1 MSEIRLAGTKK
12 VLFRFPT
19 LLEGEFIPYVEFDRA
34 NFDSQYGF
42 LSPGTIATTLCEYFD
57 DDFQRFIP
65 RTLATTSRL
74 IKLPFLIKKGCKKSI
89 DKDGVIDIKLS
100 IADPEVR
107 IKGAQSINGVYE
119 SSIVVEVEI
128 KKSKDIEFYIDFYAK
143 DDDDDEYVKGELK
156 DILCGRIMIKFDY
169 TVTTDWETIA
179 PVISKSKFIGWNHPG
194 VKQNCF
200 NYALEQL
207 RQVGHWVK
215 SERWNK
221 KWDGTKELNDYIY
234 QLYLEQDVA
243 GMKNGVQKDQFEP
256 AVIYMKKSLKMGI
269 PIMTGVDDDSS
280 VDNDDMTTEHFIT
293 IVGMGDDS
301 KGKYFL
307 FYDNAV
313 GDASVDIGASLEN
326 KLYCNPR
333 EFKIEGTGD
342 LRNEYIQYRTNKR
355 KYIISQVRE
364 TK

>member
-169 TVTTDWETIA
+169 TVTTDWETIL
-179 PVISKSKFIGWNHPG
+179 PVIPKSKFIGWKHPG
-194 VKQNCF
+194 VRQNCF
-200 NYALEQL
+200 DYALEQL
-207 RQVGHWVK
+207 RQVGYWVK

-221 KWDGTKELNDYIY
+221 KWDGTKELNDFIF
-234 QLYLEQDVA
+234 QLYLEEDVA
-243 GMKNGVQKDQFEP
+243 GMKKGVQKDQFEKG
-256 AVIYMKKSLKMGI
+256 VEYLKKTLKAGI
-269 PIMTGVDDDSS
+269 PVMVGVDDGAE
-280 VDNDDMTTEHFIT
+280 VTNDDLTTEHFIT
-293 IVGMGDDS
+293 LVGMGEDS
-301 KGKYFL
+301 TGKYLL
-307 FYDNAV
+307 FYDNAT
-313 GDASVDIGASLEN
+313 GDSDIGTSAN
-326 KLYCNPR
+326 NRLYCKPSV
-333 EFKIEGTGD
+333 FLIEGNGD
-342 LRNEYIQYRTNKR
+342 YRIDYIQNTSKKR
-355 KYIISQVRE
+355 YVVTQIRE